1 MLKKNPERYVF
12 KKLDYNEILDCL
24 QEIYAILASGR
35 GSEFKLLVT
44 VSPIPYLATF
54 DPSCGAIANNCYSKS
69 VQRAAVEAF
78 IAYHDNV
85 GYFPSYEIVTQSDNK
100 IVWEEDLRY
109 IKSEFLEYLM
119 AYALSALLSDELL
132 AEHPE
137 ISVKSVDMK
146 VLNMFSDLGLDGFF
160 RTYFKAAEEVE
171 DARVALIKARENVR
185 TARDKARNV
194 VAEANEM
201 VQLSRAEVE
210 ALLNERERLV
220 EEKNQ
225 LYVEKSKL
233 EMERTKI
240 PVSGRLEPTIS
251 KTGR

>member
-1 MLKKNPERYVF
+1 M
-12 KKLDYNEILDCL
+12 
-24 QEIYAILASGR
+24 
-35 GSEFKLLVT
+35 
-44 VSPIPYLATF
+44 
-54 DPSCGAIANNCYSKS
+54 
-69 VQRAAVEAF
+69 
-78 IAYHDNV
+78 
-85 GYFPSYEIVTQSDNK
+85 
-100 IVWEEDLRY
+100 WEEDLRY